1 MLRYLFLAVIALYL
15 TAILFPQLN
24 INLIISILCMT
35 IVAST
40 LFFVKRFVR
49 VFGLIFLTLG
59 IIMLVNSEAGVKE
72 YIISFGPML
81 NLLSLFA
88 LIPILALPIKLGH
101 YADGI
106 QNAIRQKVKTSGQLY
121 MMTSGIS
128 YFLSC
133 FMNLATLPMTYY
145 SIKPSVGLFPLK
157 NKERFMS
164 RAVTHGFAMPL
175 LWAPVTPIVGIVIEM
190 TGVSWGAMLPYLI
203 PLSVLGLCIDWI
215 MGVVISARRPDR
227 YNKAFAG
234 NETAAALDTHENKG
248 SYSKLL
254 HILGAIFLFN
264 VTISFIEKQFQ
275 LSFLVLVTLLV
286 IPFAFLWCLFL
297 GESKGFALGLKEHF
311 QTHLFKMKDQFFIFL
326 SAGFFISA
334 VNYSKT
340 DQLFNGWITSIKDFI
355 GIEIFIVI
363 LPLVPLALAFTGLH
377 PAVGLA
383 LMAEALDPASLNIAP
398 EILTVSML
406 GGAVSALLMG
416 PYNATI
422 GLMANIV
429 KDNPFKVSNWNA
441 PFTFTYIGLLMV
453 FLVVLQIINL

>member
-1 MLRYLFLAVIALYL
+1 MLRYLFLTVILLYL
-15 TAILFPQLN
+15 ISIVFLQLN
-24 INLIISILCMT
+24 INLIISILCMA

-59 IIMLVNSEAGVKE
+59 MIMLANSGAGVKE
-72 YIISFGPML
+72 VISSFGPML

-88 LIPILALPIKLGH
+88 LIPLLALPIKLGH

-106 QNAIRQKVKTSGQLY
+106 QNAIRHKVRTSGQLY
-121 MMTSGIS
+121 IMTSGIS

-145 SIKPSVGLFPLK
+145 SIKPSVSLFPLK

-203 PLSVLGLCIDWI
+203 PLSILGLCIDWL
-215 MGVVISARRPDR
+215 MGVVISARRPNR
-227 YNKAFAG
+227 YNTSLAE
-234 NETAAALDTHENKG
+234 NETAAAVETHQSKG
-248 SYSKLL
+248 NYGKLL
-254 HILGAIFLFN
+254 HILAAIVLFN
-264 VTISFIEKQFQ
+264 ITISFIEKQFQ

-286 IPFAFLWCLFL
+286 IPFSFLWCLFL
-297 GESKGFALGLKEHF
+297 GETKGFFLGLKDHF
-311 QTHLFKMKDQFFIFL
+311 QTHLLKMKDQFFIFL

-334 VNYSKT
+334 VNYSET
-340 DQLFNGWITSIKDFI
+340 DQLFNVWITSIKDFI
-355 GIEIFIVI
+355 GIELFII
-363 LPLVPLALAFTGLH
+363 MLPLVPLALAFTGLH

-383 LMAEALDPASLNIAP
+383 LMAEALDPAALNVAP

-422 GLMANIV
+422 GLMANII

-441 PFTFTYIGLLMV
+441 PFTFTYIGVVML
-453 FLVVLQIINL
+453 FLVILQIIN